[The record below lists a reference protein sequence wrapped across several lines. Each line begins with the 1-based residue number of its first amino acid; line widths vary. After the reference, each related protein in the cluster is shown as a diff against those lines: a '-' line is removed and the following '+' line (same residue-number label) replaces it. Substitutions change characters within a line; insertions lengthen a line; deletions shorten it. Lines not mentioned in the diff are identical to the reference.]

1 MNIILYHGSE
11 ITVGQPIWGKGK
23 KYNDYGLGFYCT
35 ENIDVAKEWA
45 VDENKDGYINI
56 YEMDLS
62 GLTVLNLQSV
72 EYCILHWLT
81 VLLQN
86 REFKTDSAL
95 ACTAKKYLIDHFST
109 NYEEFDII
117 RGYRADDS
125 YFSFAQ
131 DFLNGTISV
140 RQLAEAMKLGRLGEQ
155 IVLKS
160 KKSFDRIIFKNSEA
174 VSAEEWFPKK
184 SGRDDNARMQY
195 RQMNKDEWQR
205 GDIYVTHIL
214 DEEIKPDDLRLR

>member
-45 VDENKDGYINI
+45 VDENRDGYINI

-72 EYCILHWLT
+72 DYCILHWLT

-95 ACTAKKYLIDHFST
+95 ARTSKKYLIEHFST

-160 KKSFDRIIFKNSEA
+160 KKSFDRIIFKDSEA
-174 VSAEEWFPKK
+174 VSAEEWFPQK
-184 SGRDDNARMQY
+184 SGRDDRARMQY

-214 DEEIKPDDLRLR
+214 DEEIKPNDLRLR